1 MLDSLAA
8 QPLFELNQFAEQ
20 GGVIIWVL
28 FIVCVLL
35 WGLIVER
42 FWFVHVSFVQRKKR
56 ILAQWNAR
64 ADCYSWRAHKVR
76 EELLSQ
82 AKLELVSMLSTIRTL
97 IMLCPLLGLLGTVT
111 GMLSVFDVIA
121 IAGTS
126 DAQAM
131 AQGVYRATLPTMAG
145 LLGAISGLYFSTQLS
160 SSAERK
166 ADQLSDS
173 LIIEGGAG
181 HGR

>member
-42 FWFVHVSFVQRKKR
+42 FWFFHVSCVQRKKR

-76 EELLSQ
+76 E
-82 AKLELVSMLSTIRTL
+82 
-97 IMLCPLLGLLGTVT
+97 
-111 GMLSVFDVIA
+111 
-121 IAGTS
+121 
-126 DAQAM
+126 
-131 AQGVYRATLPTMAG
+131 
-145 LLGAISGLYFSTQLS
+145 
-160 SSAERK
+160 
-166 ADQLSDS
+166 
-173 LIIEGGAG
+173 
-181 HGR
+181 